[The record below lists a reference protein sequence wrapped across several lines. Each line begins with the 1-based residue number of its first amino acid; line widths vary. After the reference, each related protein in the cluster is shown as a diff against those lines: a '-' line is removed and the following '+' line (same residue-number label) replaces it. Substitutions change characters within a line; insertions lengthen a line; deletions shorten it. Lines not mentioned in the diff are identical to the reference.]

1 MSDQY
6 WIFDTFCVIFSVD
19 VSLLDAIIDG
29 SGGVHIYQPSHF
41 FIKYLGIK
49 FSKFNLL

>member
-19 VSLLDAIIDG
+19 VSLLDAITDG
-29 SGGVHIYQPSHF
+29 KCIVRGDDMSLNYSSH
-41 FIKYLGIK
+41 
-49 FSKFNLL
+49 KFN